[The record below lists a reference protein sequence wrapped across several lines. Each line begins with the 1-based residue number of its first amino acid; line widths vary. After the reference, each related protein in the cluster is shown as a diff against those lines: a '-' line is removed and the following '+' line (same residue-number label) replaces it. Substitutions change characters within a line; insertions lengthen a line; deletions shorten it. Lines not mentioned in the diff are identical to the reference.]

1 MTAQRNIL
9 AATLMGAAL
18 ITAPMLAPTAATAQ
32 TQAVAHANY
41 RADYKVKPGVTL
53 NARSGPGT
61 GYRAVTAYA
70 PGTPLTALGHSGGWV
85 KVSAHGAA
93 PLWVSGSYL
102 VPVQQTAPDGLLV
115 VPQAKPD
122 PSKPAFEGQY
132 PLVVR
137 PQS

>member
-18 ITAPMLAPTAATAQ
+18 IAAPMLAPTAASAQ
-32 TQAVAHANY
+32 TQAVAHADY
-41 RADYKVKPGVTL
+41 RVKPGVTL

-102 VPVQQTAPDGLLV
+102 DPVTQSAPQPEGLLV

>member
-1 MTAQRNIL
+1 MTQKRTFL

-18 ITAPMLAPTAATAQ
+18 VAAPMVTATAASAQ
-32 TQAVAHANY
+32 TQAAMQ
-41 RADYKVKPGVTL
+41 ADYKVKPGVTL

-61 GYRAVTAYA
+61 GYHAVTAYA

-102 VPVQQTAPDGLLV
+102 DPVTQSAPQPDGLLV

-122 PSKPAFEGQY
+122 PSQPVFEGQY

>member
-1 MTAQRNIL
+1 MTQKRTFL

-32 TQAVAHANY
+32 TQAVAHA
-41 RADYKVKPGVTL
+41 DYKVKPGVTL

-61 GYRAVTAYA
+61 GYHAVTAYA
-70 PGTPLTALGHSGGWV
+70 PGTPLTALGQSGGWV
-85 KVSAHGAA
+85 KVSAHGSA

-102 VPVQQTAPDGLLV
+102 VPVTESAPQPDGLLV